1 MKKLKILLFIILC
14 MFIQINVVSARELTL
29 KEVSDNY
36 KNSFKEFMQKT
47 FEGGTIT
54 ETNDG
59 AFDTKYDDNS
69 FDITITSDGKILNYS
84 FLYNKDTNT
93 LTYDGATLNG
103 VKGEEN
109 EAINSLIILPLAYDV
124 ANLQGYSYEQ
134 FISLVGEQTNLTLEN
149 DGISFTYGT
158 YKNKDENVSIETN
171 YIKTFSLNLGDTYA
185 NRLSKVVVTKKSDG
199 SNDAQK
205 LSTAEKPEKNPQT
218 NDFKI
223 GLIIC
228 IAIAFLFASLFGYKK
243 LRRLLNN

>member
-14 MFIQINVVSARELTL
+14 MFVQINIVSARELTL

-36 KNSFKEFMQKT
+36 KNSLIEFMQKV
-47 FEGGTIT
+47 FEGGTIE
-54 ETNDG
+54 ETNDDS
-59 AFDTKYDDNS
+59 FNIVYDDNNFVIS
-69 FDITITSDGKILNYS
+69 ITKDNKILNYN
-84 FLYNKDTNT
+84 FLYNKDANT
-93 LTYDGATLNG
+93 LVYDGATLNG
-103 VKGEEN
+103 VEGEEN
-109 EAINSLIILPLAYDV
+109 EAVNSLIILPLAYDV
-124 ANLQGYSYEQ
+124 AKLQGYSYEQ

-158 YKNKDENVSIETN
+158 YKNKNENVEIEAN

-185 NRLSKVVVTKKSDG
+185 NRLSKVVVAKKSNG

-223 GLIIC
+223 GLIISVVV
-228 IAIAFLFASLFGYKK
+228 AFLSVSVFGYKK
-243 LRRLLNN
+243 LRRLLKN